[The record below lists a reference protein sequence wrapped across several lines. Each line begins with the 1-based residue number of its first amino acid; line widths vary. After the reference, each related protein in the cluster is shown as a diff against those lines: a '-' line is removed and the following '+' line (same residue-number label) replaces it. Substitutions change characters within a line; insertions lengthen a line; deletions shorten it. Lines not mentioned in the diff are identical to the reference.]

1 VSRWLQP
8 LLLHGSPLQ
17 LSVLWPSDDGFFA
30 VFTKLMFLQ
39 FLTKLPLLTKLIQ
52 DDGSLENAVKK
63 LRLWL
68 NFSTAQQCNS
78 NECCGNFTPTHL
90 FI

>member
-1 VSRWLQP
+1 MP
-8 LLLHGSPLQ
+8 
-17 LSVLWPSDDGFFA
+17 
-30 VFTKLMFLQ
+30 KLDQNDAL
-39 FLTKLPLLTKLIQ
+39 
-52 DDGSLENAVKK
+52 LENAMRK

-68 NFSTAQQCNS
+68 NFLAAQQCNS